1 MSATPIVYVVD
12 DDAAIR
18 VALQRLLC
26 SADIHSQAHATAD
39 EFLQLDFT
47 ERPTCLLLDV
57 NLSVGT
63 GFDLQHELTRRGHG
77 FPIIFM
83 TGFGTIPL
91 SVRAIKAGA
100 HEFLTKPFEPDH
112 LLELIRE
119 ALDQDAV
126 QCIERTATAV
136 VRERFASLTPRERE
150 VMALLITGKMNKQIA
165 LELGTSEVTA
175 KVHKRHVMTKMNART
190 VIELLKM
197 RERLGPLASFQVTPP

>member
-1 MSATPIVYVVD
+1 MTATPIVYVVD

-18 VALQRLLC
+18 VSLARLLS
-26 SADIHSQAHATAD
+26 SADMNSQAFATAD
-39 EFLQLDFT
+39 EFLQHDFAQ
-47 ERPTCLLLDV
+47 RPTCLLLDV
-57 NLSVGT
+57 NLSVGN
-63 GFDLQHELTRRGHG
+63 GFDLQTELHRRGHD

-83 TGFGTIPL
+83 TGFGTIPM

-100 HEFLTKPFEPDH
+100 HEFLTKPFEPD
-112 LLELIRE
+112 
-119 ALDQDAV
+119 ALVDLVRQALQQDECNWA
-126 QCIERTATAV
+126 ERAMTGS
-136 VRERFASLTPRERE
+136 VRQRFNSLTPRERE

-197 RERLGPLASFQVTPP
+197 RERLGVLTD

>member
-18 VALQRLLC
+18 VALGRLLS
-26 SADIHSQAHATAD
+26 SADIASQAFATAD
-39 EFLQLDFT
+39 AFLQSDFA

-57 NLSVGT
+57 NLSVGN
-63 GFDLQHELTRRGHG
+63 GFDLQNELLRRGHG

-83 TGFGTIPL
+83 TGFGTIPM

-100 HEFLTKPFEPDH
+100 HEFLTKPFEPDT
-112 LLELIRE
+112 LVDLVRQ
-119 ALDQDAV
+119 ALKQDQGQWA
-126 QCIERTATAV
+126 ERAMTLS
-136 VRERFASLTPRERE
+136 VRQRFNSLTPRERE
-150 VMALLITGKMNKQIA
+150 VLALLITGKMNKQIA

-197 RERLGPLASFQVTPP
+197 RERLGVLPD

>member
-12 DDAAIR
+12 DDAAMR
-18 VALQRLLC
+18 VALGRLLC
-26 SADIHSQAHATAD
+26 SADMKSQAFATAD
-39 EFLQLDFT
+39 EFLQSDFA

-57 NLSVGT
+57 NLSVGN
-63 GFDLQHELTRRGHG
+63 GFDLQSELLRRGHD

-83 TGFGTIPL
+83 TGFGTIPM

-100 HEFLTKPFEPDH
+100 HEFLTKPFEPD
-112 LLELIRE
+112 LLIDLVRE
-119 ALDQDAV
+119 ALHKDQGNWADRAM
-126 QCIERTATAV
+126 TGT
-136 VRERFASLTPRERE
+136 VRQRFNSLTPRERQ
-150 VMALLITGKMNKQIA
+150 VLALLITGKMNKQIA

-197 RERLGPLASFQVTPP
+197 RERLGVLSE

>member
-18 VALQRLLC
+18 VALGRLLS
-26 SADIHSQAHATAD
+26 SADIASQAFATAD
-39 EFLQLDFT
+39 AFLQSDFA

-57 NLSVGT
+57 NLSVGN
-63 GFDLQHELTRRGHG
+63 GFDLQHELLRRGHG

-83 TGFGTIPL
+83 TGFGTIPM

-100 HEFLTKPFEPDH
+100 HEFLTKPFEPDT
-112 LLELIRE
+112 LVDLVRQ
-119 ALDQDAV
+119 ALKQDQGQWA
-126 QCIERTATAV
+126 ERAMTLS
-136 VRERFASLTPRERE
+136 VRQRFNSLTPRERE
-150 VMALLITGKMNKQIA
+150 VLALLITGKMNKQIA

-197 RERLGPLASFQVTPP
+197 RERLGVLPD